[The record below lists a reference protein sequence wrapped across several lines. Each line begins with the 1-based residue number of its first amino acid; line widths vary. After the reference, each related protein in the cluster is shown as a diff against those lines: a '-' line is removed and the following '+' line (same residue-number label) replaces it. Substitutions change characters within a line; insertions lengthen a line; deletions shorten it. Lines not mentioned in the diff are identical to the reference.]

1 MEYNTKQKDR
11 ILNVIKSYNRSFM
24 VKDLYN
30 DLGGKVGLTTIYR
43 LLDKL
48 IMEGRLTKLINNNI
62 TYYQYLSEC
71 DHDNHFYLKCDKCGL
86 MEHVDCDCII
96 DLENHILKNHK
107 FMPNKKKIIIN
118 GICEN
123 CKE

>member
-1 MEYNTKQKDR
+1 MEYNTKQKDD
-11 ILNVIKSYNRSFM
+11 ILRVIKKYDNLFM

-30 DLGGKVGLTTIYR
+30 DLNKKVGLTTIYR
-43 LLDKL
+43 FLDKL
-48 IMEGRLTKLINNNI
+48 ISEGKLTKIINNNI
-62 TYYQYLSEC
+62 TYYKYLSEC
-71 DHDNHFYLKCDKCGL
+71 EHENHFYLKCDKCGL

-96 DLENHILKNHK
+96 DLEKHILSNHK
-107 FMPNKKKIIIN
+107 FIPNKKQIIIN